1 MLSNGP
7 GTVRSGS
14 SQSKPDTAA
23 KNKNQPAFRFENQ
36 KDAKMVRSS
45 GMILIWQLKARNIPQ
60 CAGRLMTHVSRH
72 DEKHHHHGSVFP

>member
-1 MLSNGP
+1 
-7 GTVRSGS
+7 
-14 SQSKPDTAA
+14 
-23 KNKNQPAFRFENQ
+23 
-36 KDAKMVRSS
+36 MVRSS